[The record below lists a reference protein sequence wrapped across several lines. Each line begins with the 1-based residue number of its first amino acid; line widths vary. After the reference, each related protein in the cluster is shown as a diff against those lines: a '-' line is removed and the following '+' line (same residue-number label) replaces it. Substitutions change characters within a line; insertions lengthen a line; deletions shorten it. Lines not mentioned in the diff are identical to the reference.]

1 MVLKPKSL
9 DVVVAT
15 NLHADILSDLASAL
29 SGSLG
34 LGPTANLDPERR
46 FPSMF
51 EPIHGSGFDITGKG
65 VANPIASFWSAVLML
80 EHLGENAAASRLMDA
95 IERTLAAGDVR
106 TPDLGGTATTADV
119 TARMCEV
126 LRGANL

>member
-1 MVLKPKSL
+1 
-9 DVVVAT
+9 
-15 NLHADILSDLASAL
+15 
-29 SGSLG
+29 
-34 LGPTANLDPERR
+34 
-46 FPSMF
+46 
-51 EPIHGSGFDITGKG
+51 
-65 VANPIASFWSAVLML
+65 
-80 EHLGENAAASRLMDA
+80 MDA